1 MQEGADLNSQ
11 FEENEV
17 IVGNHDADLVD
28 DNYEEEH
35 KEEYEVDMLDYS
47 RVLGQPSPIQ
57 AQD

>member
-47 RVLGQPSPIQ
+47 QPSPIQ